1 MQSAGCCERDAKRR
15 AHCELNSPNNL
26 RKKINL
32 AYKPNFLFPAK
43 YLLPSQSCPTFEA
56 QVALPGRCDLG
67 QVTCAL
73 LTRSG
78 CTKLKDGG
86 GSFCMYVFTCI
97 KGQADG
103 NSAKLLTLSPDW
115 HSGRVKEKIQQNYLS
130 VLPVR
135 THTKEPLRAFPNL
148 WICLILFQWY

>member
-1 MQSAGCCERDAKRR
+1 M
-15 AHCELNSPNNL
+15 
-26 RKKINL
+26 
-32 AYKPNFLFPAK
+32 
-43 YLLPSQSCPTFEA
+43 
-56 QVALPGRCDLG
+56 ALPGRCDLG
-67 QVTCAL
+67 QINCAL

-86 GSFCMYVFTCI
+86 GSFCTYVFTCI

-148 WICLILFQWY
+148 WTCLILFRWYRQFSPLAPYPGHPAEKATSGPRGASSGAAQ